1 MILICSGTPSSSTR
15 MHFTYGV
22 SNAPFE
28 DQYAVDVPTYRGA
41 NGGVGNDWGR
51 GRLLPNSSTGLL
63 PGVAQGDWYTIGT
76 VPSTTSG
83 NVIRITGY
91 GTAAV
96 DSRSQKTHTG
106 DLTTVNTASL
116 NYVPDTTGGNSGSP
130 VLHENT
136 GLVIGVHTHGGCG
149 ETSGANTGT
158 RADLPAFADHRDFLL
173 RVCAQ
178 DSDCDDG
185 DGSNGKWIVSFSVR

>member
-1 MILICSGTPSSSTR
+1 MIYNIYSGTPSTSTR

-22 SNAPFE
+22 SNAPVE
-28 DQYAVDVPTYRGA
+28 DQYAVDVSTYRGVD
-41 NGGVGNDWGR
+41 GGVGNDWGC

-63 PGVAQGDWYTIGT
+63 PGVAQGGWYTIGP
-76 VPSTTSG
+76 VPASPSG

-106 DLTTVNTASL
+106 ALDAVNTSSL
-116 NYVPDTTGGNSGSP
+116 RYVPDTTGGNSGSP
-130 VLHENT
+130 VIHENT
-136 GLVIGVHTHGGCG
+136 ELVIGVHTHGGCS
-149 ETSGANTGT
+149 ETGGANSGT
-158 RADLPAFADHRDFLL
+158 RADLAAFADHREFLL

-185 DGSNGKWIVSFSVR
+185 DGSNGKWIVYHSA